1 MLVPLRT
8 LNDGASSRALKQ
20 APAGVLQRKCACGTR
35 TPAGCECEAC
45 GKKKL
50 NLQRRALDRRGE
62 PDEIP
67 SIVHEVLQSSGQ
79 PLDMSTRAF
88 MEPRFGND
96 FSNVRVHTDSKAA
109 QSARAVNALAYTV
122 GHDVVFG
129 AGQYAPHSTDS
140 QRLLAHELAHV
151 LQQQNVG
158 GGSAL
163 RIGNSRDE
171 SERSADH
178 AADAVLASTG
188 DSARAVN
195 QSPAQSPAPFALRRL
210 SGPEIALTA
219 GQVAAFRALA
229 HQVAT
234 LVESGALAAEETAL
248 ISASVAEAEAA
259 IVATETVI
267 TTVVAATTAA
277 EGASVATLA
286 LAADDVT
293 IIGAVDD
300 VAIPFTLI
308 AAVVGF
314 GVGFGAGYIYRN
326 EIAAAAAKV
335 GHAVEVMSRIVQNH
349 VAEPK
354 TQAQPQTK
362 PAADPKAQTKDR
374 QRRRRDCFQQNPGAI
389 ACDEPVFDGDD
400 IRDEIVAEFLMDN
413 GYEFTDLGNCTQFG
427 APIPGGITAD
437 CGFAPAIAYHC
448 RVKGTANIVTIFAC
462 LCCDLEG
469 NSHFQWSR
477 PHWSVNLGRGGGG
490 RGR

>member
-1 MLVPLRT
+1 MLTYLRT
-8 LNDGASSRALKQ
+8 VDGGASSRALKQ

-35 TPAGCECEAC
+35 APTGGECEAC

-67 SIVHEVLQSSGQ
+67 SIVHEVLQSSGM
-79 PLDMSTRAF
+79 PLDTSTRAF
-88 MEPRFGND
+88 MELRFGND

-122 GHDVVFG
+122 GCDMVFG
-129 AGQYAPHSTDS
+129 AGHYAPHSTDS
-140 QRLLAHELAHV
+140 KRLLAHELAHV
-151 LQQQNVG
+151 VQQQG
-158 GGSAL
+158 ARGGSTL
-163 RIGNSRDE
+163 RMGNSDDE
-171 SERSADH
+171 SERSADR
-178 AADAVLASTG
+178 AASAVLASTG
-188 DSARAVN
+188 DSARAG
-195 QSPAQSPAPFALRRL
+195 SESSAPFALRRL

-219 GQVAAFRALA
+219 EQITAFRALA

-234 LVESGALAAEETAL
+234 LIESGALAAEETAL

-293 IIGAVDD
+293 VIGAVDD

-326 EIAAAAAKV
+326 EIADAAAKV
-335 GHAVEVMSRIVQNH
+335 GHALDVMRRIVQSH

-354 TQAQPQTK
+354 TQAQPQTR
-362 PAADPKAQTKDR
+362 PVANPEAQTEDR
-374 QRRRRDCFQQNPGAI
+374 QRRRRDCFERNPGAI
-389 ACDEPVFDGDD
+389 ACDESAFVGDD

-448 RVKGTANIVTIFAC
+448 RVKGTANVVTIFAC

-469 NSHFQWSR
+469 NSRFQWSR
-477 PHWSVNLGRGGGG
+477 PHWSVNLGRGSGGS
-490 RGR
+490 R